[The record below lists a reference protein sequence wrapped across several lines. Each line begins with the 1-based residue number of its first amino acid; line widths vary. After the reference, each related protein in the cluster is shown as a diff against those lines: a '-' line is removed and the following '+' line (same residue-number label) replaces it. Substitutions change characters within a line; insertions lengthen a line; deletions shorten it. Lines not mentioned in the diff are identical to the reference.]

1 MDKAL
6 TGIRVLDLSRVLA
19 GPWASQTLADL
30 GAEVI
35 KVERPGHGDETRS
48 WGPPWLKTADG
59 SDGPSAY
66 FLSCNRRKQSITIDF
81 SQPRGQALLREL
93 AGKSDILLENFRPG
107 GLARYGLDHASLS
120 TEYPELIYC
129 SITGF
134 GQTGPYRDR
143 AGYDLLLQAMGG
155 LMSITGEPESAGG
168 KPAKVGV
175 ALTDILT
182 GLYAT
187 IACQAA
193 LAERERSG
201 RGQYIDLSLMDVQV
215 ATLANQAMNHLVG
228 GQVPG
233 RMGSAH
239 PNIVPY
245 QAFETA
251 DRPLVITVGN
261 DAQFSRLCRVLGLGE
276 LADHPDYATNAAR
289 VAHREQLIPR
299 LQAALAEASR
309 EYWLKQLETA
319 GVPAGPV
326 NDMAEVF
333 ADPQVQA
340 RGMAGT
346 VPHPSLGP
354 VPNLNNPLT
363 RSERRGSAPPTLG
376 EHSDRVLSDVLG
388 LGTEEIKALRAQGVI
403 GH

>member
-1 MDKAL
+1 MQQAL
-6 TGIRVLDLSRVLA
+6 SGIRVLDLSRVLA

-30 GAEVI
+30 GADVI
-35 KVERPGHGDETRS
+35 KVERPGRGDETRG
-48 WGPPWLKTADG
+48 WGPPWLETKAG
-59 SDGPSAY
+59 EPGPSAY
-66 FLSCNRRKQSITIDF
+66 FLSCNRGKRSVAIDF
-81 SQPRGQALLREL
+81 SQPEGREL
-93 AGKSDILLENFRPG
+93 IHALVMKSDILLENFRPG
-107 GLARYGLDHASLS
+107 SLERHGLDYTTLTRDH
-120 TEYPELIYC
+120 PGLIYC

-155 LMSITGEPESAGG
+155 LMSITGDPDERGG

-193 LAERERSG
+193 LAERQQTG
-201 RGQYIDLSLMDVQV
+201 QGQYVDLALMDVQV
-215 ATLANQAMNHLVG
+215 ATLANQAMNYLVG
-228 GQVPG
+228 GQIPG
-233 RMGSAH
+233 RMGSEH

-261 DAQFSRLCRVLGLGE
+261 DAQCARLCRALGRPE
-276 LADHPDYATNAAR
+276 LAEDPAYARNADR
-289 VAHREQLIPR
+289 VANREDLIPE
-299 LQAALAEASR
+299 LQAAFRQKTR
-309 EYWLKQLETA
+309 EEWLQALETA

-333 ADPQVQA
+333 ADPQVRA

-346 VPHPSLGP
+346 TEHPSLGT
-354 VPNLNNPLT
+354 VPSVANPL
-363 RSERRGSAPPTLG
+363 RRGEQTRQDAPPTLG
-376 EHSDRVLSDVLG
+376 ENTEAVL
-388 LGTEEIKALRAQGVI
+388 TEILEMPAQRIRALRETGVI
-403 GH
+403 D